1 VAGAAP
7 SLEGPPLARLRSFDP
22 YLVPVSLGLIVAA
35 AGGLLYVLLALHRF
49 TLAALL
55 ILGVPLVVCAALR
68 SFLPKLLTADQ
79 NEIRWKEPFRT
90 AQTVQRSD
98 VVRIEQRMVGDS
110 SGPSFVGDASYAS
123 FVDREGKE
131 RLFVGVFTPAQI
143 ASFAAAVGIPIR
155 EVTEAPPPGS
165 ELEAA
170 VQRSDAEGR
179 RAYWLTLSGSLV
191 VAAIG
196 LWILVAVMLDQYHQ
210 SFAAYQAAPNCD
222 SPPPPNQDCRYRTAA
237 VVSGVHTDRTGKPVM
252 TLTFAADAFTSGP
265 AKHRNVTLVTPPSP
279 MPEEGASVQVEVWR
293 HDLVTQVNGTETTDF
308 RAAQSNANDGW
319 VLLALAGVALGTIGV
334 FIWVWRSKP
343 T

>member
-155 EVTEAPPPGS
+155 EVTEAPPPGT

-191 VAAIG
+191 VAART
-196 LWILVAVMLDQYHQ
+196 WHPLDL
-210 SFAAYQAAPNCD
+210 S
-222 SPPPPNQDCRYRTAA
+222 
-237 VVSGVHTDRTGKPVM
+237 
-252 TLTFAADAFTSGP
+252 
-265 AKHRNVTLVTPPSP
+265 
-279 MPEEGASVQVEVWR
+279 
-293 HDLVTQVNGTETTDF
+293 
-308 RAAQSNANDGW
+308 
-319 VLLALAGVALGTIGV
+319 AL
-334 FIWVWRSKP
+334 S
-343 T
+343 